1 MRALFV
7 AIAAVAILILGLSVY
22 LGPDDLRNC
31 PNIPS
36 GTGQCKKSDVIVA
49 VSGGDTTARTN
60 EAVQMYKAGWAPY
73 IIFSGAAR
81 DTTGPS
87 NAEVMKNQA
96 IAAGVPASDIFID
109 SFSNTTK
116 ENAEDTKV
124 IITKNKFERA
134 ILVTSKYHQ
143 RRAALEFNRALGS
156 SVTIVNHPVA
166 SDNQWSSVWWLTPVG
181 WYLAV
186 SEFLKIIVF
195 YLGGTV

>member
-1 MRALFV
+1 MRAFFV
-7 AIAAVAILILGLSVY
+7 AIAAIAIVILGLSVY

-31 PNIPS
+31 TNIPS
-36 GTGQCKKSDVIVA
+36 GVGQCKKADVIVA
-49 VSGGDTTARTN
+49 VSGGDTTARTE
-60 EAVQMYKAGWAPY
+60 EAVRLYKSGWAPY

-81 DTTGPS
+81 DTSGPS
-87 NAEVMKNQA
+87 NAEVMKSHA
-96 IAAGVPASDIFID
+96 VESGVPATDIFID

-116 ENAEDTKV
+116 ENAEDTES
-124 IITKNKFERA
+124 IISKNKFKQV

-143 RRAALEFNRALGS
+143 RRAALEFNRALHE

-186 SEFLKIIVF
+186 SEFLKIVVF